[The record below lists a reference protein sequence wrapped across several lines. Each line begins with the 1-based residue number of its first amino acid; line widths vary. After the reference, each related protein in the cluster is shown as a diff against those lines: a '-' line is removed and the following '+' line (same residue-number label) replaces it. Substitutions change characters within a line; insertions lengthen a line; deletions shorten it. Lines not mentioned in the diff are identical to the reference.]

1 MPRVAAKHWL
11 QIAMILVAS
20 VALLGAGSDARFNNL
35 GHRLMCPCGCSQVLL
50 ECNHVGCAYSETMR
64 KELAAAVDTG
74 GSDDSILQQFVDKYG
89 TTVLAAPSKK
99 GFDMVAWIMPG
110 AVLVAGIWL
119 TAVLARKWKYRVAPA
134 VVSQATTA
142 QLDTF
147 RTRAR
152 QETEL

>member
-1 MPRVAAKHWL
+1 
-11 QIAMILVAS
+11 
-20 VALLGAGSDARFNNL
+20 
-35 GHRLMCPCGCSQVLL
+35 LMCPCGCAEILL

-64 KELAAAVDTG
+64 KELAAAVDKG
-74 GSDDSILQQFVDKYG
+74 SSDDSILQQFVDKYG
-89 TTVLAAPSKK
+89 TTVLAAPTKK

-110 AVLVAGIWL
+110 AVLLAGIWL

-134 VVSQATTA
+134 VQSQATPG

-147 RTRAR
+147 RARAR

>member
-1 MPRVAAKHWL
+1 MPQISLKRWC
-11 QIAMILVAS
+11 QIALVVVAS
-20 VALLGAGSDARFNNL
+20 IALLGAGGDARFNKL
-35 GHRLMCPCGCSQVLL
+35 GHQLMCPCGCAQVLL

-64 KELAAAVDTG
+64 KELAAAVDKG
-74 GSDDSILQQFVDKYG
+74 DSDDSILQQFADKYG
-89 TTVLAAPSKK
+89 TTVLAAPTKK

-119 TAVLARKWKYRVAPA
+119 TAILVRKWNYRVAPA
-134 VVSQATTA
+134 VQSQATPA

-147 RTRAR
+147 RARAR

>member
-1 MPRVAAKHWL
+1 MPRVFLRHWL
-11 QIAMILVAS
+11 QIALIVLAS
-20 VALLGAGSDARFNNL
+20 VALLGTSSDARFNNL

-64 KELAAAVDTG
+64 KELVAAIASG
-74 GSDDSILQQFVDKYG
+74 GSDDSILQQFADKYG
-89 TTVLAAPSKK
+89 NTVLAAPTKK

-110 AVLVAGIWL
+110 AVLLGGIWL
-119 TAVLARKWKYRVAPA
+119 TAILVRKWKYRVAPA
-134 VVSQATTA
+134 VESNATAA

-147 RTRAR
+147 RVRAR

>member
-1 MPRVAAKHWL
+1 MPRVAVKHWL
-11 QIAMILVAS
+11 QIALILVAG
-20 VALLGAGSDARFNNL
+20 VALLGSGNDARFNNL
-35 GHRLMCPCGCSQVLL
+35 GHRLMCPCSCSQVLL

-64 KELAAAVDTG
+64 KELAAAMDKG
-74 GSDDSILQQFVDKYG
+74 GSDDSILQQFADKYG
-89 TTVLAAPSKK
+89 NTVLAAPSKK

-110 AVLVAGIWL
+110 AVLVGGIWL

-134 VVSQATTA
+134 IVTQATTA

>member
-1 MPRVAAKHWL
+1 MPRLAAKHWL
-11 QIAMILVAS
+11 QIAMIVVAS
-20 VALLGAGSDARFNNL
+20 VALLGAGNDARFNNL

-64 KELAAAVDTG
+64 KELAAAIDKG
-74 GSDDSILQQFVDKYG
+74 GSDDSILQQFADKYG
-89 TTVLAAPSKK
+89 NTALAAPTKK

-134 VVSQATTA
+134 VVSQATPA
-142 QLDTF
+142 QLDNF
-147 RTRAR
+147 RSRAR